1 MRVFFYV
8 HSNKIPKYPIVLNV
22 LLHSVF
28 EICAASTNLFDKGN
42 SRYLLG
48 EHTNIAFRL
57 RMLAKFGKLIT
68 LSRGKRKQILDVP
81 FLVDHP
87 TFTRDF

>member
-1 MRVFFYV
+1 M
-8 HSNKIPKYPIVLNV
+8 
-22 LLHSVF
+22 
-28 EICAASTNLFDKGN
+28 
-42 SRYLLG
+42 G